1 MSFVKGPPH
10 FEPLDWSKPIRKSR
24 RKLPHWVQ
32 DGATYFITFRLAD
45 SLPREKLDEL
55 DRMQKRWERDHP
67 PPCSEEDWQQ
77 FHRESMQ
84 RVDEWL
90 DAGSGECWLRDGACA
105 SIVTRAMHHF
115 DGQRYFLSSYC
126 VMPNHVHLSVQPLA
140 GFEPSDVLKSWK
152 GFTAREINK
161 HLKRE
166 ETVWEPESYDT
177 IVRDVEHLWKVL
189 RYIGRNPVKAGI
201 PEGNWVRWVSPL
213 WERAGFGFA
222 KTGESKGG

>member
-10 FEPLDWSKPIRKSR
+10 FESLDWSQPIKKYR

-32 DGATYFITFRLAD
+32 EGATYFITFRLAD
-45 SLPREKLDEL
+45 SLPQERLDEL
-55 DRMQKRWERDHP
+55 ERMREQWGRDHP
-67 PPCSEEDWQQ
+67 LPCSEDDWQQ

-90 DAGSGECWLRDGACA
+90 DAGSGECWLRDEACA

-115 DGQRYFLSSYC
+115 DSERYFLSSYC
-126 VMPNHVHLSVQPLA
+126 VMPNHVHLTVQPLA
-140 GFEPSDVLKSWK
+140 GHEPSDVLKSWK
-152 GFTAREINK
+152 GFTAREMNK
-161 HLKRE
+161 HLGRDGS
-166 ETVWEPESYDT
+166 VWEPESYDT

-189 RYIGRNPVKAGI
+189 RYIGKNPGKARL
-201 PEGNWVRWVSPL
+201 PEEQWVRWVSPL

-222 KTGESKGG
+222 KSNGG

>member
-10 FEPLDWSKPIRKSR
+10 FEPLDWNKPITKYR

-55 DRMQKRWERDHP
+55 ERMREQWEREHP
-67 PPCSEEDWQQ
+67 SPNEEDWQQ

-90 DAGSGECWLRDGACA
+90 DAGSGECWLRDPACA

-115 DGQRYFLSSYC
+115 DNERYFLSSYC
-126 VMPNHVHLSVQPLA
+126 VMPNHVHLSVRPLA
-140 GFEPSDVLKSWK
+140 GHEPSGVLKSWK
-152 GFTAREINK
+152 GFTATTINK
-161 HLKRE
+161 HLARSGA
-166 ETVWEPESYDT
+166 VWEPESYDT

-189 RYIGRNPVKAGI
+189 RYIGRNPAKAGI
-201 PEGNWVRWVSPL
+201 PEDKWMRWVSPL
-213 WERAGFGFA
+213 WERTGFGFA
-222 KTGESKGG
+222 PTKGG